1 MAAGQTVSMGLRRYA
16 GNLAL
21 LIPPFGWLTV
31 FYLGSLFILLLSAFW
46 QVDSMTGEIVHDWTL
61 DNFRVLFSDVTYRIV
76 AQRTIGIAVLVTL
89 TDIVLA
95 WPLAWVIARKVGP
108 RLKLFL
114 LVLVALPLWSSM
126 LARIYAW
133 RLILGHD
140 GVLNWFLHEAGL
152 PGQSIAFTN
161 VALWL
166 VFSYLWLPF
175 MVMPLIAALEHI
187 PASLLDAAGD
197 MGATPTQVLR
207 TVILPLAVPG
217 MAAGSVFTFAVTLG
231 DYVTPMLVGGAGS
244 DFVGN
249 VVYSNVGVS
258 GNVPFAAAFSLLL
271 LVVVAGYMLVARRF
285 GAFDGT

>member
-1 MAAGQTVSMGLRRYA
+1 MGLRRYA

-21 LIPPFGWLTV
+21 LVPPFGWLTV

-108 RLKLFL
+108 RLKLLL

-175 MVMPLIAALEHI
+175 MVMPLIAALERI

-197 MGATPTQVLR
+197 MGATPSQVLR

-217 MAAGSVFTFAVTLG
+217 MAAGSIFTFAVTLG

>member
-1 MAAGQTVSMGLRRYA
+1 MSMGLRRYA

-21 LIPPFGWLTV
+21 LVPPFGWLTV

-108 RLKLFL
+108 RLKLLL

-175 MVMPLIAALEHI
+175 MVMPLIAALERI

-197 MGATPTQVLR
+197 MGATPSQVLR

-217 MAAGSVFTFAVTLG
+217 MAAGSIFTFAVTLG

>member
-1 MAAGQTVSMGLRRYA
+1 MRAGRKLLGHV
-16 GNLAL
+16 AL
-21 LIPPFGWLTV
+21 LVPPFGWLTV
-31 FYLGSLFILLLSAFW
+31 FYLGSLSVLLLSAFW
-46 QVDSMTGEIVHDWTL
+46 QVDTMSGEIVHDWTL
-61 DNFRVLFSDVTYRIV
+61 ENFRILLSDATYRIV
-76 AQRTIGIAVLVTL
+76 AQRTAGIAVLVTL

-95 WPLAWVIARKVGP
+95 WPLAWVIARKVGRRA
-108 RLKLFL
+108 RLVL

-140 GVLNWFLHEAGL
+140 GVLNWFLRAAGL
-152 PGQSIAFTN
+152 PEQSFAFTN

-175 MVMPLIAALEHI
+175 MLMPLVAALERI

-197 MGATPTQVLR
+197 QGATPAQVFR

-244 DFVGN
+244 EFIGN

-258 GNVPFAAAFSLLL
+258 GNIPFAAAFSLILL
-271 LVVVAGYMLVARRF
+271 MAVGAYMLVARRF
-285 GAFDGT
+285 GAFDGA

>member
-1 MAAGQTVSMGLRRYA
+1 MGLRRYA

-21 LIPPFGWLTV
+21 LVPPFGWLTV

-108 RLKLFL
+108 RLKLLL

-175 MVMPLIAALEHI
+175 MVMPLIAALERI

-197 MGATPTQVLR
+197 MGATPSQVLR

>member
-1 MAAGQTVSMGLRRYA
+1 MGLRRYA